1 MTRFIVLSLLLIPA
15 TSSAILAD
23 EASDAA
29 VKKIE
34 ENGGSVRPIASNDPR
49 VAVDFHFVGDKFRD
63 DMLAPAASLVNVYEL
78 RVDNTPLTN
87 AGLAHIAKLT
97 SIERLHLEKTKIDD
111 AGLAHLKGLE
121 NLQYLNLYGTAIT
134 DAGLEQLAG
143 LKNLKKLFVW
153 QTKVTDAGVAK
164 LQAALPE
171 LKIDQGWDTP
181 AAEKATP

>member
-15 TSSAILAD
+15 TSSAILFAD

-34 ENGGSVRPIASNDPR
+34 ESGGAVRPIASNDPR
-49 VAVDFHFVGDKFRD
+49 VEVDFHFVGDKFRD
-63 DMLAPAASLVNVYEL
+63 DMLAPVASLDNVYEL
-78 RVDNTPLTN
+78 RADNTPLTS

-111 AGLAHLKGLE
+111 AGLVHLKGLE
-121 NLQYLNLYGTAIT
+121 NLQYLNIYGTDVT
-134 DAGLEQLAG
+134 DAGLEELAG

-153 QTKVTDAGVAK
+153 QTKVTDAGAAK
-164 LQAALPE
+164 LKAALPE
-171 LKIDQGWDTP
+171 LMIDRGWDQGTKP
-181 AAEKATP
+181 

>member
-1 MTRFIVLSLLLIPA
+1 MTRFTVLSLLLIFL
-15 TSSAILAD
+15 TSSAIFAD

-34 ENGGSVRPIASNDPR
+34 ESGGTVRPIASNDPR
-49 VAVDFHFVGDKFRD
+49 VEVSFHFAGDKFRD
-63 DMLAPAASLVNVYEL
+63 EMLVPVAGLGNVFEL
-78 RVDNTPLTN
+78 RLDNTPLTS
-87 AGLAHIAKLT
+87 AGLAHVSKLT

-111 AGLAHLKGLE
+111 AGLAHLNGLE
-121 NLQYLNLYGTAIT
+121 NLRYLNIYGTDVT

-153 QTKVTDAGVAK
+153 QTKVTDAGAAK

-171 LKIDQGWDTP
+171 LEINRGWEQGN
-181 AAEKATP
+181 